1 MLVDKV
7 WSFTTTI
14 APTVISTNPANNTTD
29 INVNSVITATFSEG
43 MNPLTVN
50 STTFILMQG
59 ITPVLGVVNYL
70 DSVATFTP
78 SASLELE
85 TSYTATITTG
95 VTDIAGNMM
104 VSNKVWTFTTSPIP
118 DTTAPTIISVIPADS
133 STQISVTTK
142 INATFSE
149 EMKTQTINSTSF
161 TLKQGTTP
169 VSGIV
174 SYTNLVACFTPS
186 SNLAPNTV
194 YTATILSTVQDV
206 SGNTMVS
213 NKVWTFTTS
222 PVPDTTAPTVIQVTP
237 ENLAKNVSLATLIS
251 VTFSEEMDPLTITN
265 TTFIV
270 MQGAT
275 VVEGT
280 FTYSEGTVV
289 FTPTNPLKPNSIY
302 SVNITTGVK
311 DLAGNAMESD
321 YIWVFTTG
329 TDLDSRIPGFPL
341 MITLL
346 VGIGSIGLIA
356 FSMKKKFD

>member
-1 MLVDKV
+1 
-7 WSFTTTI
+7 
-14 APTVISTNPANNTTD
+14 
-29 INVNSVITATFSEG
+29 
-43 MNPLTVN
+43 
-50 STTFILMQG
+50 
-59 ITPVLGVVNYL
+59 
-70 DSVATFTP
+70 
-78 SASLELE
+78 
-85 TSYTATITTG
+85 
-95 VTDIAGNMM
+95 
-104 VSNKVWTFTTSPIP
+104 
-118 DTTAPTIISVIPADS
+118 
-133 STQISVTTK
+133 
-142 INATFSE
+142 
-149 EMKTQTINSTSF
+149 
-161 TLKQGTTP
+161 
-169 VSGIV
+169 
-174 SYTNLVACFTPS
+174 
-186 SNLAPNTV
+186 
-194 YTATILSTVQDV
+194 
-206 SGNTMVS
+206 
-213 NKVWTFTTS
+213 
-222 PVPDTTAPTVIQVTP
+222 VIQVTP